1 MTLTLQNE
9 NPCNRFCAAKSPKF
23 MQNGLF
29 PSSNP
34 FINPLNN
41 KKIPEHDPML
51 SSRKHAF
58 LKAQD
63 LAGNI
68 RAVTH
73 KLQSL
78 FTVDTP

>member
-1 MTLTLQNE
+1 MKIHATDSVLQ
-9 NPCNRFCAAKSPKF
+9 SPKF